1 MNTQPLIRMGCSL
14 MAASIV
20 GGSCAWTSQANAQ
33 PIEEPRVSDPATPGA
48 PVPTPASTDVS
59 RGPEPTSNPSSAPLS
74 PGAAPSGVSYPVADT
89 YVHAPPPQRTYASLS
104 LGLRVGVLRDAGL
117 DPFASTDT
125 LGQSALA
132 ASGTV
137 WARAPFSIAA
147 TAGWDYGSRADQARG
162 INSKISVHRVS
173 AGARAGWDIANV
185 MTVYARVAPG
195 AMHLVASLDDTTTGV
210 TQSARPWTWSLDL
223 AGGVLLPIAN
233 LGTSTFPVHV
243 LGIFEGGYGFA
254 GRADL
259 TFSPDLPDGDR
270 RRVTSTS
277 LPSFSP
283 HGGFFSFGAG
293 LAL

>member
-1 MNTQPLIRMGCSL
+1 MWSAT
-14 MAASIV
+14 
-20 GGSCAWTSQANAQ
+20 ANAQ
-33 PIEEPRVSDPATPGA
+33 PIEEPRVSDPASTPNA
-48 PVPTPASTDVS
+48 PSAPTSPNAS
-59 RGPEPTSNPSSAPLS
+59 RGPDPTSNRGDAAS
-74 PGAAPSGVSYPVADT
+74 PAAPSNASYPVTDT
-89 YVHAPPPQRTYASLS
+89 YVHAPPPHRAYAALT
-104 LGLRVGVLRDAGL
+104 LGLRVGFLRDAGL

-147 TAGWDYGSRADQARG
+147 TAGWDYGSRSDQARG
-162 INSKISVHRVS
+162 INSKLDVHRVS
-173 AGARAGWDIANV
+173 AGARAGWDIAGA
-185 MTVYARVAPG
+185 MTAYVRVAPG
-195 AMHLVASLDDTTTGV
+195 AMHLVGTLDDTTTGV

-223 AGGVLLPIAN
+223 AGGVMVPIVN
-233 LGTSTFPVHV
+233 LGSSNFPVQF

-259 TFSPDLPDGDR
+259 AFTPNLPDGDR

-283 HGGFFSFGAG
+283 HGGYFSFGVG